1 MADKPS
7 DDHASRVHQ
16 SFDDLDQKVGGRL
29 DEAGREAIAKVRAAA
44 ASRDAAA
51 LKEGLANLQEQHGW
65 LYTELAAHPRI
76 AILLDELAL
85 LGL

>member
-1 MADKPS
+1 MNDKPP

-16 SFDDLDQKVGGRL
+16 SFDDLHEKVGHRL
-29 DEAGREAIAKVRAAA
+29 DAAGREAIEKVRAAA

-51 LKEGLANLQEQHGW
+51 LKEGLAQLQEGHGW
-65 LYTELAAHPRI
+65 LYKELATHPRL